1 MMTKKNDYLM
11 PVTSKQIF
19 EYLRRTFH
27 SFVLGINIFTLL
39 LLLSSFL
46 SWGISPART
55 LIFAYLGLAFPFI
68 LMVNLLL
75 LVFWCIISKW
85 KIALFNVI
93 VLAICYSPITTY
105 FPINIFSGT
114 PPEGSIKILSYN
126 VRGFN
131 WELNKKWS
139 ADMPMVQ
146 YLKSVDADI
155 ICMQEYVVSTSDKH
169 ASTRNLQKVLKV
181 YPYYSVI
188 PLRPSN
194 GRYEYGLAC
203 FSKYPIKSILS
214 IPIVSSDNGV
224 ALYKIE
230 VNGKIITV
238 INNHLES
245 NRLTSADKKLYKDF
259 LRARDSHKLD
269 EVTQSLENKLG
280 SAFRKRAPQVNM
292 VARYVEEQTT
302 DAIIVCG
309 DFNDSP
315 ISYSYKTI
323 KKDLLDSYAETGF
336 GPGITYHENY
346 FWFRIDFI
354 MHSRNLKAYKCT
366 VDKVK
371 FSDHYPIWTYLHF
384 K

>member
-1 MMTKKNDYLM
+1 MTKKNDYLM

-68 LMVNLLL
+68 LTVNLLL

-131 WELNKKWS
+131 WELNKKWN
-139 ADMPMVQ
+139 ANMPMVQ

-302 DAIIVCG
+302 DAIVVCG

>member
-1 MMTKKNDYLM
+1 MTKKNDYLM

-27 SFVLGINIFTLL
+27 SFVIGINIFTLL

-46 SWGISPART
+46 SWGVSPART

-68 LMVNLLL
+68 LTVNLLL

-85 KIALFNVI
+85 KIVLFNII

-131 WELNKKWS
+131 WELNKKWN

-302 DAIIVCG
+302 DAVIVCG

>member
-1 MMTKKNDYLM
+1 M

>member
-1 MMTKKNDYLM
+1 M

-19 EYLRRTFH
+19 EYLRRTFR
-27 SFVLGINIFTLL
+27 SIVFGINIFTLL
-39 LLLSSFL
+39 LLLSSFI
-46 SWGISPART
+46 SWSVSPARSD
-55 LIFAYLGLAFPFI
+55 IYAYLGLAFPFI
-68 LMVNLLL
+68 LAVNLLIL
-75 LVFWCIISKW
+75 AFWIITSSW
-85 KIALFNVI
+85 KIVAFNVV
-93 VLAICYSPITTY
+93 VLLICYSPITTY
-105 FPINIFSGT
+105 FPINIITPS

-131 WELNKKWS
+131 WELNKKWN
-139 ADMPMVQ
+139 DNMPMVQ

-155 ICMQEYVVSTSDKH
+155 ICMQEYVVSTSDKY

-181 YPYYSVI
+181 YPYYSVV

-203 FSKYPIKSILS
+203 FSKFPIKAIQS
-214 IPIVSSDNGV
+214 IPIETSDNGV
-224 ALYKIE
+224 AMYKIDI
-230 VNGKIITV
+230 NGKTVTV

-245 NRLTSADKKLYKDF
+245 NRLTSKDKKLYKDF
-259 LRARDSHKLD
+259 LRARDTHKLD
-269 EVTQSLENKLG
+269 EVTQSLESKLG
-280 SAFRKRAPQVNM
+280 VAFRKRAPQADM
-292 VARYVEEQTT
+292 VARYIAEQTT
-302 DAIIVCG
+302 DAVIVCG

-323 KKDLLDSYAETGF
+323 KKGLSDAYAETGF

-354 MHSRNLKAYKCT
+354 MYSKNLKAYKCT

-371 FSDHYPIWTYLHF
+371 YSDHYPIWSYLSF

>member
-1 MMTKKNDYLM
+1 M
-11 PVTSKQIF
+11 PVTSKQIL
-19 EYLRRTFH
+19 EYARRTFQ
-27 SFVLGINIFTLL
+27 SFALGVNIVTLL

-46 SWGISPART
+46 SWTVSPATT

-68 LMVNLLL
+68 LTINLLI
-75 LVFWCIISKW
+75 LVFWCILSKW
-85 KIALFNVI
+85 KIVLFNIVI
-93 VLAICYSPITTY
+93 LAVCYNPITSY
-105 FPINIFSGT
+105 FPINVFSST
-114 PPEGSIKILSYN
+114 PPQGSIKVLSYN
-126 VRGFN
+126 VRCFN
-131 WELNKKWS
+131 WELDKKWRS
-139 ADMPMVQ
+139 DMPMVQ

-169 ASTRNLQKVLKV
+169 ASSRNLQKVLEV
-181 YPYYSVI
+181 YPYYSVT

-203 FSKYPIKSILS
+203 FSKYPIKETRS
-214 IPIVSSDNGV
+214 IPIETSDNGV
-224 ALYKIE
+224 TLYKID

-259 LRARDSHKLD
+259 FKVRDSNKLD
-269 EVTQSLENKLG
+269 EVTQSLDNKLG

-292 VARYVEEQTT
+292 VARYVKEQTT
-302 DAIIVCG
+302 DAVIVCG

-315 ISYSYKTI
+315 ISYSYNTI
-323 KKDLLDSYAETGF
+323 KDDLSDAYAETGF
-336 GPGITYHENY
+336 GSGITYHESH

-354 MHSRNLKAYKCT
+354 MHSKNLKAYKCT
-366 VDKVK
+366 VDKVN
-371 FSDHYPIWTYLHF
+371 FSDHYPVWTYLHF

>member
-1 MMTKKNDYLM
+1 MTKKNDYLM

-19 EYLRRTFH
+19 QYIRRTFR
-27 SFVLGINIFTLL
+27 SIILGINIFSLL
-39 LLLSSFL
+39 LLLSSYL
-46 SWGISPART
+46 TWSTSPVHSV
-55 LIFAYLGLAFPFI
+55 LLAYLGLAFPFI
-68 LMVNLLL
+68 LTINLLF
-75 LVFWCIISKW
+75 LVFWIISLRW
-85 KIALFNVI
+85 KIVLFNIV
-93 VLAICYSPITTY
+93 VLAICYGPITTY
-105 FPINIFSGT
+105 LPINVFRES

-131 WELNKKWS
+131 WELTKKWNKN
-139 ADMPMVQ
+139 MPIIK

-155 ICMQEYVVSTSDKH
+155 ICMQEYVVSTNDKY

-188 PLRPSN
+188 PLRPST

-203 FSKYPIKSILS
+203 FSKYPIKAIKS
-214 IPIVSSDNGV
+214 IPIETSDNGV
-224 ALYKIE
+224 AMYKID
-230 VNGKIITV
+230 VNGKIIAV

-245 NRLTSADKKLYKDF
+245 NRLTTKDKKLYKDF
-259 LRARDSHKLD
+259 LRARDSRKLD
-269 EVTQSLENKLG
+269 EVTQSLDNKLG
-280 SAFRKRAPQVNM
+280 VAFRKRGPQVDM
-292 VARYVEEQTT
+292 VARYVAEQTT
-302 DAIIVCG
+302 DAVIVCG

-323 KKDLLDSYAETGF
+323 KRDLLDAYAETGL
-336 GPGITYHENY
+336 GPGITYHENH

-354 MHSRNLKAYKCT
+354 MHSKNLKAYNCT

-371 FSDHYPIWTYLHF
+371 FSDHYPIWSYLSF

>member
-1 MMTKKNDYLM
+1 MMMKKNDYLM

>member
-1 MMTKKNDYLM
+1 MTKKNDYLM

-27 SFVLGINIFTLL
+27 SFVLGVNIFTLL

-85 KIALFNVI
+85 KIALFNVV

-105 FPINIFSGT
+105 FPINIFSSS

-131 WELNKKWS
+131 WELNKKWN
-139 ADMPMVQ
+139 ANMPMVQ

-230 VNGKIITV
+230 VNGKMITV

-302 DAIIVCG
+302 DAIVVCG

>member
-1 MMTKKNDYLM
+1 MKKNDYLM

>member
-1 MMTKKNDYLM
+1 MMKKNDYLM

-19 EYLRRTFH
+19 EYIRRTFR
-27 SFVLGINIFTLL
+27 SIIMGLNVFTLL
-39 LLLSSFL
+39 LLLSSYL
-46 SWGISPART
+46 TWNVSPVDSVI
-55 LIFAYLGLAFPFI
+55 LPYLGLAFPFI
-68 LMVNLLL
+68 LAANLFI
-75 LVFWCIISKW
+75 LVFWIMVAKW
-85 KIALFNVI
+85 KIVSFNVI
-93 VLAICYSPITTY
+93 ILVICYSPITTY
-105 FPINIFSGT
+105 FPINIFSKSA
-114 PPEGSIKILSYN
+114 PEGSIKVLSYN

-131 WELNKKWS
+131 WELNKKWND
-139 ADMPMVQ
+139 DMPMVQ

-203 FSKYPIKSILS
+203 FSKYPIKAIRN
-214 IPIVSSDNGV
+214 IPIKSSDNGV
-224 ALYKIE
+224 AMYKID
-230 VNGKIITV
+230 VNGKMITV

-245 NRLTSADKKLYKDF
+245 NRLTSKDKKLYKDF
-259 LRARDSHKLD
+259 LRARDSHKFD

-280 SAFRKRAPQVNM
+280 VAFRKRAPQADL
-292 VARYVEEQTT
+292 VAQYVAERTT
-302 DAIIVCG
+302 DDIIVCG

-323 KKDLLDSYAETGF
+323 KKDLKDAYVETGF
-336 GPGITYHENY
+336 GPGITYHENH

-354 MHSRNLKAYKCT
+354 MYSKNLKAYKCT

-371 FSDHYPIWTYLHF
+371 FSDHYPVWTYLSF

>member
-1 MMTKKNDYLM
+1 MTKKNDYLM

-68 LMVNLLL
+68 LTVNLLL

-131 WELNKKWS
+131 WELNKKWN
-139 ADMPMVQ
+139 ANMPMVQ

-230 VNGKIITV
+230 VNGKMITV

-302 DAIIVCG
+302 DAIVVCG

>member
-1 MMTKKNDYLM
+1 M
-11 PVTSKQIF
+11 PVTSKQVF
-19 EYLRRTFH
+19 AYLRRTFR
-27 SFVLGINIFTLL
+27 SIVLGVNIFTLL

-46 SWGISPART
+46 SWYVSPAKF

-68 LMVNLLL
+68 LVANLILFA
-75 LVFWCIISKW
+75 FWCIILKW
-85 KIALFNVI
+85 KIVLLNII
-93 VLAICYSPITTY
+93 VFVICYSPITTY
-105 FPINIFSGT
+105 FPIHIFSDDV
-114 PPEGSIKILSYN
+114 PEGSIKVLSYN
-126 VRGFN
+126 VRAFN
-131 WELNKKWS
+131 WELNKKWK
-139 ADMPMVQ
+139 ADMPMIQ
-146 YLKSVDADI
+146 YLRSVDADI
-155 ICMQEYVVSTSDKH
+155 ICMQEYVVSTNDKR
-169 ASTRNLQKVLKV
+169 ATTRNLQKVLKV

-203 FSKYPIKSILS
+203 FSKYPIKAIMS

-245 NRLTSADKKLYKDF
+245 NRLTSADKQLYKDF
-259 LRARDSHKLD
+259 LRARDSRKLD
-269 EVTQSLENKLG
+269 EVTQNLESRLG
-280 SAFRKRAPQVNM
+280 SAFRKRAPQVDIVSGY
-292 VARYVEEQTT
+292 VAEQNT
-302 DAIIVCG
+302 DAVIVCG

-315 ISYSYKTI
+315 ISYSYKTM
-323 KKDLLDSYAETGF
+323 KKELLDAYAETGF

-354 MHSRNLKAYKCT
+354 MYSKNLEAYKCT

-371 FSDHYPIWTYLHF
+371 FSDHYPIWAYLHF

>member
-1 MMTKKNDYLM
+1 M

-19 EYLRRTFH
+19 GYLRRTFR
-27 SFVLGINIFTLL
+27 SIVLAINIFTLL
-39 LLLSSFL
+39 LLLSSYL
-46 SWGISPART
+46 SWSISPVKSVI
-55 LIFAYLGLAFPFI
+55 LAYLGLAFPFI
-68 LMVNLLL
+68 LITNLLI
-75 LVFWCIISKW
+75 LVFWLITLNW
-85 KIALFNVI
+85 KVVLFNVI
-93 VLAICYSPITTY
+93 VLLICYSPITTY
-105 FPINIFSGT
+105 FPINILSSS

-131 WELNKKWS
+131 WELNKKWNN
-139 ADMPMVQ
+139 DMPMVK

-203 FSKYPIKSILS
+203 FSKYPIKSIES
-214 IPIVSSDNGV
+214 IPIETSDNGV
-224 ALYKIE
+224 AMYKID
-230 VNGKIITV
+230 VNGKMITV

-245 NRLTSADKKLYKDF
+245 NRLTTKDKKLYKDF
-259 LRARDSHKLD
+259 LRARDSRKLD
-269 EVTQSLENKLG
+269 EVTQNLESKLG
-280 SAFRKRAPQVNM
+280 VAFRKRAPQVDM
-292 VARYVEEQTT
+292 VARYIAEHTT

-315 ISYSYKTI
+315 ISYSYKTM
-323 KKDLLDSYAETGF
+323 KNGLLDAYAETGF
-336 GPGITYHENY
+336 GPGITYHENH

-354 MHSRNLKAYKCT
+354 MHSKNLTAYKCT

-371 FSDHYPIWTYLHF
+371 YSDHYPIWSYLSF
-384 K
+384 

>member
-1 MMTKKNDYLM
+1 MTKKNDYLM

-27 SFVLGINIFTLL
+27 SFVLGVNIFTLL

-68 LMVNLLL
+68 LTVNLLL

-131 WELNKKWS
+131 WELNKKWN
-139 ADMPMVQ
+139 ANMPMVQ

-230 VNGKIITV
+230 VNGKMITV

-302 DAIIVCG
+302 DAIVVCG